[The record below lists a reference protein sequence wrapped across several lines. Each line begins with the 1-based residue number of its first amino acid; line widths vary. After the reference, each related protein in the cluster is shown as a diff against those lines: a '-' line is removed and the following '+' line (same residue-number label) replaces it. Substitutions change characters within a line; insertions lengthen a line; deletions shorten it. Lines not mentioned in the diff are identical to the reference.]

1 MINPKSPNGA
11 RLHLATS
18 QDDVPG
24 AQWQCVRA
32 GTRSS
37 IAGRHACLT
46 GPRANT
52 QPANLPRWR
61 RANRKAEDHS
71 LLDRLA
77 AKGHVAGDRSGFA
90 HRYVAKIDRH
100 AFVGEQLR
108 QLADTHFGGSL
119 SPMLLTLVDLAK
131 LKKSERDAIRKIVD
145 GME

>member
-1 MINPKSPNGA
+1 MAKRNAQVTETELAILAVLWEHGPCTVREIVHTLYDEHTPA
-11 RLHLATS
+11 LHAT
-18 QDDVPG
+18 VG
-24 AQWQCVRA
+24 
-32 GTRSS
+32 
-37 IAGRHACLT
+37 
-46 GPRANT
+46 
-52 QPANLPRWR
+52 
-61 RANRKAEDHS
+61 S

-77 AKGHVAGDRSGFA
+77 AKGHVAGDRRGFA
-90 HRYVAKIDRH
+90 HRYAAKIDRH